1 MPIITLR
8 ILGSLSRG
16 PIEVD
21 KDAGILIPGVKFS
34 TAFSFGILGG
44 KSFMIRYLI
53 ERWHWFNHN
62 LFGNAMTLPNFEIT
76 KNFKDVKLLG
86 SYTGGNVRLLRIHPK
101 LFDLKTE
108 ATVLGTLA
116 HEMAHQYEME
126 VTPKPRGED
135 SHGPTWQRIMHSIGL
150 PTGATYTGGRQA
162 LQDRQEREAVE
173 RLVRRSSSLSLSDL
187 APGGNHLM
195 YVNKITGKE
204 TPILAIG
211 DARYARNAEAAWP
224 SLLGTSVH
232 DAAKGIYRWYILGY
246 LYKLDALEVKTYPA
260 ALKSDLLEGKL
271 YAAAKRY
278 WEDVNGINS

>member
-1 MPIITLR
+1 MTIR
-8 ILGSLSRG
+8 KRRVLGSLSRG

-21 KDAGILIPGVKFS
+21 KDAGILIPGVKFN

-44 KSFMIRYLI
+44 KSFMVRYLV
-53 ERWHWFNHN
+53 ERWHWFNQH
-62 LFGNAMTLPNFEIT
+62 LFGNSMKLPNFEIT
-76 KNFKDVKLLG
+76 KNFKEVKLLG
-86 SYTGGNVRLLRIHPK
+86 SYTGGNIRLLRIHPK

-126 VTPKPRGED
+126 VTRRPLGED
-135 SHGPTWQRIMHSIGL
+135 SHGATWQRIMHSIGL
-150 PTGATYTGGRQA
+150 PTGAMYTGGRQA

-173 RLVRRSSSLSLSDL
+173 RLQRRASTLSFADL
-187 APGGNHLM
+187 ELGGNRLM

-211 DARYARNAEAAWP
+211 SEKYSRLESGDVT
-224 SLLGTSVH
+224 LLGASVK
-232 DAAKGIYRWYILGY
+232 DVEKGIFRWYRMMY
-246 LYKLDALEVKTYPA
+246 LYKLDALELKEYPT
-260 ALKSDLLEGKL
+260 ALKAPILEGKL